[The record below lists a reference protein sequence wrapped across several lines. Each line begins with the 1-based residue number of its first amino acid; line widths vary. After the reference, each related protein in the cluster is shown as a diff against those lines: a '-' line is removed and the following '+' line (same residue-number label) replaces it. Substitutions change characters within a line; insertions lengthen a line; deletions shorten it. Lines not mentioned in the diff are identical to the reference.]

1 MDCPRGHRRRRADGL
16 DGLSQL
22 AHDLQDAQ
30 VSQLLGMISAGRVAI
45 GNVHGSHHLG
55 RVLHEVVTFS
65 IVGQRLLESCTL
77 CSESETSVENC
88 ALSF

>member
-45 GNVHGSHHLG
+45 GNVHGSHHVG
-55 RVLHEVVTFS
+55 RVLHARQRT
-65 IVGQRLLESCTL
+65 VGQFRHPSRFVHSTR
-77 CSESETSVENC
+77 TRTV
-88 ALSF
+88 

>member
-22 AHDLQDAQ
+22 AHDLQGAQ
-30 VSQLLGMISAGRVAI
+30 VSQLLGMISVAHEAI
-45 GNVHGSHHLG
+45 GHVRGSHHLS
-55 RVLHEVVTFS
+55 RVLHEVITF
-65 IVGQRLLESCTL
+65 IILGQRLLESCTL